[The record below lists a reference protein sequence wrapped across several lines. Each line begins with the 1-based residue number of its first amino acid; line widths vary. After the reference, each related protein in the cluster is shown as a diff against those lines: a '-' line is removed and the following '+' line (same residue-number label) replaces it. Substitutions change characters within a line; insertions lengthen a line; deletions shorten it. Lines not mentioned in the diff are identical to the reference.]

1 MAKNDNIRVVARNK
15 KAKHDYHIEETYE
28 AGIKLKGTEIKS
40 VRQGK
45 VNLKDSYAIVKSGEI
60 FILNMHISPYKQGN
74 RYNHKPDRTRK
85 LLLHK
90 REIDSLYGKT
100 QREGF
105 TLVPIAVYL
114 KDNLAKI
121 ELALAKGKN
130 VRDKRR
136 EIKKKT
142 AQREMKK
149 AFKDHIKGRT

>member
-1 MAKNDNIRVVARNK
+1 MAKNDNIKVVARNK

-45 VNLKDSYAIVKSGEI
+45 VNLKDSYAIVKNGEI
-60 FILNMHISPYKQGN
+60 FLLNMHISPYKQGN

-85 LLLHK
+85 LLFHK

-114 KDNLAKI
+114 KDNLAKVEI
-121 ELALAKGKN
+121 ALAKGKN

-149 AFKDHIKGRT
+149 AFKDHIKGRK

>member
-1 MAKNDNIRVVARNK
+1 MAKNDNIQVVARNK

-45 VNLKDSYAIVKSGEI
+45 VNLKDSYAIVKNGEI

>member
-1 MAKNDNIRVVARNK
+1 MAKNDDIRVVARNK
-15 KAKHDYHIEETYE
+15 KAKHDYNIEETYE

-60 FILNMHISPYKQGN
+60 FLLNMHISPYKQGN

-85 LLLHK
+85 LLMHK

-114 KDNLAKI
+114 KDNLAKV
-121 ELALAKGKN
+121 EVALAKGKN
-130 VRDKRR
+130 IHDKRR

-142 AQREMKK
+142 AQREMQK

>member
-1 MAKNDNIRVVARNK
+1 MAKDDNIKIVARNK

-45 VNLKDSYAIVKSGEI
+45 VNLKDSYAIVKNGEI

-149 AFKDHIKGRT
+149 AFKDHIKGRK